1 MGAAAGRVHRAGHY
15 VFAHGIAG
23 NGADCAEGL
32 RAAMADLDATLRS
45 AGSAMHRVERITLYV
60 RDAAKTSSSLARMS
74 LGDILGTAAQLPVE
88 VTARSTVVEMA
99 SLRDDVHVELEATAT
114 LVDAA

>member
-45 AGSAMHRVERITLYV
+45 AGSGMDRVERITLYV
-60 RDAAKTSSSLARMS
+60 RDAT
-74 LGDILGTAAQLPVE
+74 QLPVD
-88 VTARSTVVEMA
+88 VTARSTVVEMR

>member
-1 MGAAAGRVHRAGHY
+1 MGAAAGRVHCAGHY

-45 AGSAMHRVERITLYV
+45 AGSAMDRVQRITLYV
-60 RDAAKTSSSLARMS
+60 RDAA
-74 LGDILGTAAQLPVE
+74 QLSVD

>member
-45 AGSAMHRVERITLYV
+45 AGSAMDCVERITLYV
-60 RDAAKTSSSLARMS
+60 RDAA
-74 LGDILGTAAQLPVE
+74 QLPVD
-88 VTARSTVVEMA
+88 VMARSTVVEMG
-99 SLRDDVHVELEATAT
+99 SLRNDVHVELEATAI

>member
-1 MGAAAGRVHRAGHY
+1 MGAAAGRVHRAGRY

-23 NGADCAEGL
+23 NGADCAEGV

-60 RDAAKTSSSLARMS
+60 RDAA
-74 LGDILGTAAQLPVE
+74 QLPVD
-88 VTARSTVVEMA
+88 VMARSTVVEMG
-99 SLRDDVHVELEATAT
+99 SLRDDVQLEATAT

>member
-74 LGDILGTAAQLPVE
+74 LGDILGTQLPVD
-88 VTARSTVVEMA
+88 VTARSTVVEMG

>member
-45 AGSAMHRVERITLYV
+45 AGSAMDCVERITLYV
-60 RDAAKTSSSLARMS
+60 RDAA
-74 LGDILGTAAQLPVE
+74 QLPGDVME
-88 VTARSTVVEMA
+88 RSTVVEMG

>member
-32 RAAMADLDATLRS
+32 RAAMADLDVTLRS

-60 RDAAKTSSSLARMS
+60 RDAAKTSSSLAGMS
-74 LGDILGTAAQLPVE
+74 LGDIPGARLPVD
-88 VTARSTVVEMA
+88 VTARSTVVEMG

>member
-45 AGSAMHRVERITLYV
+45 AGSAMDCVERITLYV

-74 LGDILGTAAQLPVE
+74 PGDILGAQLPVD
-88 VTARSTVVEMA
+88 VMARSTVVEMG

>member
-45 AGSAMHRVERITLYV
+45 AGSAMDCVERITLYV
-60 RDAAKTSSSLARMS
+60 RDAARLRLRWPECRRATFW
-74 LGDILGTAAQLPVE
+74 AQLPVD
-88 VTARSTVVEMA
+88 VMARSTVVEMG

>member
-60 RDAAKTSSSLARMS
+60 RDAA
-74 LGDILGTAAQLPVE
+74 QLPVD
-88 VTARSTVVEMA
+88 VIPQSTVVEMG

>member
-32 RAAMADLDATLRS
+32 RAAMA
-45 AGSAMHRVERITLYV
+45 
-60 RDAAKTSSSLARMS
+60 AKTSSSLARMS
-74 LGDILGTAAQLPVE
+74 LGDILGAQLPVD
-88 VTARSTVVEMA
+88 VAAGSTVVELG

>member
-45 AGSAMHRVERITLYV
+45 AGSAMHRVERITP
-60 RDAAKTSSSLARMS
+60 RTSVTPRSSRSTSRLAR
-74 LGDILGTAAQLPVE
+74 APC
-88 VTARSTVVEMA
+88 VEMG

>member
-60 RDAAKTSSSLARMS
+60 RV
-74 LGDILGTAAQLPVE
+74 AAQLPVD
-88 VTARSTVVEMA
+88 VTARSTVVEMG

>member
-1 MGAAAGRVHRAGHY
+1 MGAAVGRVHCAGHY

-45 AGSAMHRVERITLYV
+45 AGSSMHRVERITLYV

-74 LGDILGTAAQLPVE
+74 LGDVLGAQLPVD
-88 VTARSTVVEMA
+88 VTARSIVVEMGA
-99 SLRDDVHVELEATAT
+99 LRDDVHVELEATAT

>member
-1 MGAAAGRVHRAGHY
+1 MGAAVGRVHCAGHY

-60 RDAAKTSSSLARMS
+60 RDAA
-74 LGDILGTAAQLPVE
+74 QLPGDVM
-88 VTARSTVVEMA
+88 ARSTVVEMGA
-99 SLRDDVHVELEATAT
+99 LRDDVHVELEATAT

>member
-1 MGAAAGRVHRAGHY
+1 
-15 VFAHGIAG
+15 
-23 NGADCAEGL
+23 
-32 RAAMADLDATLRS
+32 
-45 AGSAMHRVERITLYV
+45 
-60 RDAAKTSSSLARMS
+60 MS
-74 LGDILGTAAQLPVE
+74 LGDIPGTQLPVD

>member
-1 MGAAAGRVHRAGHY
+1 MGAAAGRVHCAGHY

-45 AGSAMHRVERITLYV
+45 AGSAMDRVQRITLYV
-60 RDAAKTSSSLARMS
+60 RDAAKTSSSLAGMS
-74 LGDILGTAAQLPVE
+74 PGDIPGAQLSVDL
-88 VTARSTVVEMA
+88 TARSTVVEMA

>member
-1 MGAAAGRVHRAGHY
+1 MGAAAGRVHCAGHY

-45 AGSAMHRVERITLYV
+45 AGSAMDRVQRITLYV
-60 RDAAKTSSSLARMS
+60 RN
-74 LGDILGTAAQLPVE
+74 AAQLPVD
-88 VTARSTVVEMA
+88 VMARSTVVEMG
-99 SLRDDVHVELEATAT
+99 SLRDDVQLEATAT

>member
-32 RAAMADLDATLRS
+32 RSAMADLDATLRS

-60 RDAAKTSSSLARMS
+60 RDAAKTSSSLAGMS
-74 LGDILGTAAQLPVE
+74 LGDTPGTAVAQPAVDM
-88 VTARSTVVEMA
+88 VARSTVVEMG
-99 SLRDDVHVELEATAT
+99 SLRDDVQLEATAT

>member
-32 RAAMADLDATLRS
+32 RVAMADLDATLRS
-45 AGSAMHRVERITLYV
+45 AGSAMDCVERITLYV
-60 RDAAKTSSSLARMS
+60 RDAA
-74 LGDILGTAAQLPVE
+74 QLPVDLM
-88 VTARSTVVEMA
+88 ARSTVVEMG

>member
-1 MGAAAGRVHRAGHY
+1 M
-15 VFAHGIAG
+15 FAHGIAG

-45 AGSAMHRVERITLYV
+45 AGSAMDCVERITLYV
-60 RDAAKTSSSLARMS
+60 RDT
-74 LGDILGTAAQLPVE
+74 AQLPSVDMTGAGQRRASDTM
-88 VTARSTVVEMA
+88 VR

>member
-45 AGSAMHRVERITLYV
+45 AGSAMDCVERITLYV
-60 RDAAKTSSSLARMS
+60 RDAA
-74 LGDILGTAAQLPVE
+74 QLPVDLMA
-88 VTARSTVVEMA
+88 TSTVVERG

>member
-1 MGAAAGRVHRAGHY
+1 MGAAAGRVHCAGDY

-45 AGSAMHRVERITLYV
+45 AGSAMGRVQRITLYV
-60 RDAAKTSSSLARMS
+60 RDAAKASSSLAGMS
-74 LGDILGTAAQLPVE
+74 LGDIPGAEVPVD